1 MIGELYLN
9 IDDVNSDVN
18 INFSQKTMNQATLQK
33 ELAKLEDGTRQF
45 KEEINGPEQL
55 AAEMAA
61 FANAQGGRIF
71 IGVKNEGEAVGLDA
85 AEVDR
90 LNQLISNVASNNIKT
105 PLVVQTENVQLDNG
119 KLVVVLTVP
128 EGDNKPHLDN
138 KGIIWGKVGSDKR
151 KLTNREEILRL
162 YQSSG
167 DYRGDEEESKAG
179 IDKIDKLRFRDYL
192 KEKYNQD
199 YPDTSAELLQVLQNI
214 NLATDKRKLNKAGV
228 LLFAEHPEL
237 IYPQFVIKAIYFPGN
252 DVHARE
258 FIDDEH
264 ITGPLTA
271 MYEKALSFI
280 KRNLRNVQAGQ
291 GVNAPGK
298 LEIPEGVFE
307 ELLVN
312 ALTHRDY
319 FISAPIR
326 IFIFENRIE
335 IISPGDLPNHLT
347 IDQIKKGQSNIRNTI
362 IASFVSNGLLPYR
375 GIGSGVKRAV
385 HLWPKINFENDKE
398 GFEFKVTVKRILSKD
413 SSEKTSVK
421 SKVKSKVKTEDRIID
436 LMVENPE
443 ITIPEIVEITGKAK
457 STINKQIAKLQK
469 EGKLKRIGS
478 RKTGKWVVDL

>member
-1 MIGELYLN
+1 MNEKDLLARVALGE
-9 IDDVNSDVN
+9 DS
-18 INFSQKTMNQATLQK
+18 
-33 ELAKLEDGTRQF
+33 TRQF
-45 KEEINGPEQL
+45 KEDIKSPDSL
-55 AAEMAA
+55 AAEIAA
-61 FANAQGGRIF
+61 FANSQGGTIYL
-71 IGVKNEGEAVGLDA
+71 GVADDHCIKGLEPSD
-85 AEVDR
+85 VHR
-90 LNQLISNVASNNIKT
+90 LNQMISNVANNNIKSPIT
-105 PLVVQTENVQLDNG
+105 VKTENIKISDD
-119 KLVVVLTVP
+119 KLVIVLEIP
-128 EGDNKPHLDN
+128 EGDNKPYFDN
-138 KGIIWGKVGSDKR
+138 KGVIWGKNGSDKR
-151 KLTNREEILRL
+151 RIKSKQEIKQLF
-162 YQSSG
+162 QSSG

-214 NLATDKRKLNKAGV
+214 NLATDKGKLNKAGV

-252 DVHARE
+252 DIHARE

-347 IDQIKKGQSNIRNTI
+347 IDQIKKGKSNIRNTI

-398 GFEFKVTVKRILSKD
+398 GFEFKVTVKRILPKD